1 MHADRTLR
9 RTGLSVVLLVAILS
23 QATWTLAGTTGG
35 LSGTVTGDKGAPI
48 AGASVK
54 VVSASQT
61 ATAVTDGRGH
71 FVFLSLAPDT
81 YKLTASK
88 DEYQPASYAGI
99 SIFADQTL
107 TYQVALQKTLVHI
120 ANVTSRSTGS
130 LVKPGTTVDVYAVNE
145 ATAKQVQ
152 LASGGNN
159 IDSAYSAIYSVP
171 GVNSM
176 PGNFGFGQVFYIHG
190 SSYNQIGYEFDGI
203 PVNRAFDNYN
213 ANSLSNLGTVST
225 EVYTGGGPAAGS
237 SATLGGY
244 INQVIKTGSYP
255 GYVTLGGGI
264 GAPAFYHRAQVEA
277 GGATPDRLFSYY
289 VGIRGADSIPNQ
301 IDSQNGGDLNQD
313 GDNQYGITGTPTNV
327 SLIPLSAFGIASTRG
342 PWSTCLPNGTAP
354 AGSSAFSPLVAS
366 AFYGQKALASCEV
379 YGPIL
384 GSLTTALRGNDLSDR
399 ENVINLHFGVPHHND
414 GGRDDV
420 QVLYDNFYYQTTT
433 WDNVATNGGLPF
445 TENAFAGAGN
455 PNGTGLYN
463 TFLGNALGQ
472 PGAQFLPPAQ
482 MPQYPGVCAYI
493 NLYALFGIST
503 PCPST
508 GYSPM
513 PYADAYQVVGAHFGQ
528 AATGSPDIVAPYLFP
543 SSPTDRAFGSGFSPY
558 QVSNT
563 GNNGSIV
570 KLQYTKNFG
579 SNAFLRI
586 FGYTFY
592 SDWLQTDPN
601 HGLAP
606 FLTGAGTEADYELY
620 THTGGGGLQFAD
632 QINSSNLVTLTG
644 NYVTA
649 NYERL
654 NNLQYEFTPN
664 GTSIASLLNGNT
676 CYSGE
681 SNNPT
686 GGNPKKN
693 PPRIDGSYPLGLPI
707 GSPVSC
713 LSALTTGT
721 IDQVQAGSLPGVVG
735 QAAAAGATWQLNQN
749 LEPFANKSTVGPRFT
764 TVALQDEF
772 RPSDRWDINA
782 GIRFESYGYA
792 LGDVS
797 SPEQAFWFDQINAT
811 ACVDPNGLKQVPA
824 TDFTGGASR
833 YGGVPQ
839 SLLDY
844 YTTPAG
850 QACAIDPLTHH
861 QLYHPG
867 QGGVP
872 QLTLGGTGTIT
883 DTTFSPRIGFTYT
896 VSPNSVIR
904 FSYGRYTQPTQ
915 TSSEQV
921 LTYEDGFQM
930 ASNLYGSSYFNNGF
944 SSITHN
950 NPIQF
955 SNNWDASLE
964 QHLNGTDWSY
974 KISPYYRYTSNQSV
988 EVALPGG
995 LSGSFNSGTQKT
1007 EGLEVAIQ
1015 KGDPSRNGFS
1025 GQLSYTYTYSQ
1036 IKYSLINGNNIV
1048 STELSNLQNFYGL
1061 TKNGGGSPCYAPGN
1075 IPEANCQKND
1085 KANGIP
1091 ASAFIANPY
1100 YNMLPDIKSFAG
1112 LQAQFPVDGWY
1123 PTYTNFV
1130 PFGLQTGDASTA
1142 LAPNIFAGY
1151 VTWKHNKLQATL
1163 TGNLWEGTQYGAP
1176 TDILGL
1182 DPRSCLSNQ
1191 GGSGVVPGSKLA
1203 DYQTCGAE
1211 VAIPN
1216 PYTGQFENLGQLR
1229 EPWQLNFGAQIAYEI
1244 TPAIGATVAMA
1255 NIFNTCFG
1263 GSAEPWTAA
1272 FVPGRVV
1279 CGYFPNTAYVGATPG
1294 AAYFYGNSPHAAV
1307 NGAAGYPKVFDQAY
1321 APGPVQIAA
1330 PFQAYFQI
1338 NIKM

>member
-1 MHADRTLR
+1 M
-9 RTGLSVVLLVAILS
+9 
-23 QATWTLAGTTGG
+23 
-35 LSGTVTGDKGAPI
+35 
-48 AGASVK
+48 
-54 VVSASQT
+54 
-61 ATAVTDGRGH
+61 
-71 FVFLSLAPDT
+71 
-81 YKLTASK
+81 TASK

-366 AFYGQKALASCEV
+366 AFYGQKSLASCEV

-482 MPQYPGVCAYI
+482 MPQYSGVCAYI

-563 GNNGSIV
+563 GNNGSII
-570 KLQYTKNFG
+570 KLQFTKNFG

-620 THTGGGGLQFAD
+620 THTGGGGFQFAD
-632 QINSSNLVTLTG
+632 QVNSSNLVTLTS

-664 GTSIASLLNGNT
+664 GTSIASLVNGNT

-693 PPRIDGSYPLGLPI
+693 PPRIDGSYPLRSSDRESGLVSV
-707 GSPVSC
+707 GSYNRNDRSSSGRLASRRCRSGRGGRRYVAAESEFGTLRQQEHSRTAFHERRAAGRVSAERPVGYQRWHSIRELRLC
-713 LSALTTGT
+713 ARRRQFAGASLLVRSDQRYRMRRSERLKASSGNGLYRRRVPVRGRAPEPFRLLHHSRGASMRDRPAHPSSALPS
-721 IDQVQAGSLPGVVG
+721 GSGRR
-735 QAAAAGATWQLNQN
+735 
-749 LEPFANKSTVGPRFT
+749 S
-764 TVALQDEF
+764 
-772 RPSDRWDINA
+772 
-782 GIRFESYGYA
+782 
-792 LGDVS
+792 
-797 SPEQAFWFDQINAT
+797 
-811 ACVDPNGLKQVPA
+811 
-824 TDFTGGASR
+824 
-833 YGGVPQ
+833 
-839 SLLDY
+839 
-844 YTTPAG
+844 
-850 QACAIDPLTHH
+850 AIDA
-861 QLYHPG
+861 
-867 QGGVP
+867 
-872 QLTLGGTGTIT
+872 
-883 DTTFSPRIGFTYT
+883 R
-896 VSPNSVIR
+896 
-904 FSYGRYTQPTQ
+904 
-915 TSSEQV
+915 
-921 LTYEDGFQM
+921 
-930 ASNLYGSSYFNNGF
+930 
-944 SSITHN
+944 
-950 NPIQF
+950 
-955 SNNWDASLE
+955 
-964 QHLNGTDWSY
+964 
-974 KISPYYRYTSNQSV
+974 
-988 EVALPGG
+988 
-995 LSGSFNSGTQKT
+995 
-1007 EGLEVAIQ
+1007 
-1015 KGDPSRNGFS
+1015 RNGDHH
-1025 GQLSYTYTYSQ
+1025 GHDLLAARRLHVYGEPEHGPPV
-1036 IKYSLINGNNIV
+1036 LIRP
-1048 STELSNLQNFYGL
+1048 LH
-1061 TKNGGGSPCYAPGN
+1061 A
-1075 IPEANCQKND
+1075 A
-1085 KANGIP
+1085 
-1091 ASAFIANPY
+1091 
-1100 YNMLPDIKSFAG
+1100 
-1112 LQAQFPVDGWY
+1112 
-1123 PTYTNFV
+1123 
-1130 PFGLQTGDASTA
+1130 DAD
-1142 LAPNIFAGY
+1142 L
-1151 VTWKHNKLQATL
+1151 
-1163 TGNLWEGTQYGAP
+1163 
-1176 TDILGL
+1176 
-1182 DPRSCLSNQ
+1182 
-1191 GGSGVVPGSKLA
+1191 
-1203 DYQTCGAE
+1203 
-1211 VAIPN
+1211 
-1216 PYTGQFENLGQLR
+1216 LR
-1229 EPWQLNFGAQIAYEI
+1229 A
-1244 TPAIGATVAMA
+1244 
-1255 NIFNTCFG
+1255 
-1263 GSAEPWTAA
+1263 
-1272 FVPGRVV
+1272 
-1279 CGYFPNTAYVGATPG
+1279 
-1294 AAYFYGNSPHAAV
+1294 SPHV
-1307 NGAAGYPKVFDQAY
+1307 RRRFPDGVKPLRLV
-1321 APGPVQIAA
+1321 VL
-1330 PFQAYFQI
+1330 
-1338 NIKM
+1338 